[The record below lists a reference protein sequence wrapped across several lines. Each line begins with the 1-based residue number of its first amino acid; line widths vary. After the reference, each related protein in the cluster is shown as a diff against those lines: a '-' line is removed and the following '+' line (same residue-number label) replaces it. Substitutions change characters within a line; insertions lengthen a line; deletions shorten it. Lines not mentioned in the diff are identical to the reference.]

1 MKEKKQKL
9 KGLILLITKF
19 FLTQHLKMLLVRL
32 SIDGMSSGVVMINLI
47 KIE

>member
-9 KGLILLITKF
+9 KGLILLTTKF
-19 FLTQHLKMLLVRL
+19 FLIPHLKMLLAQL
-32 SIDGMSSGVVMINLI
+32 NTDGTSSGVVMINLI